1 MYLNGLVKFSCSE
14 TNPIMITDILF
25 FPALILIAGAFVLPL
40 LPERVRPALFLLF
53 PAFALAGIWMMPE
66 DFTLTMGLTAYELV
80 LVQTDAL
87 SRIFGTIFAM
97 IAIIGGIYAYHNKS
111 LGEQSSA
118 LVYAGGALGVAFAG
132 DFFTLL
138 VFWELMAF
146 SSSYLIWARKKET
159 SLNAGMRYLIY
170 HSLGGGILLGGIIMH
185 LNETGSILITNLPDA
200 YSPSSVLILIGVS
213 INSAIP
219 PLHAW
224 LSDSYPKA
232 TITGA
237 VFMSAFTTKSAVYV
251 LMRIFPGWEI
261 LIWFGVIMALYGVVY
276 AVLANDIR
284 EILAYHIISQVGY
297 MVTGVGIGTEMALN
311 GTAAHAFS
319 HILYKSLLFMGAGA
333 VIYSTGKSKLTELGG
348 FAKKMKMAVFLYM
361 IGAFSISGFP
371 LFNGFISKSMVIQ
384 GATDAHLEVVTLLL
398 LMASVGTFL
407 HTGLKLPYF
416 TWFGTQKS
424 EITVKPLPVNMLI
437 AMGIG
442 AFFCT
447 LFGVYPALLYNYLP
461 FPVDYEPYS
470 VYHLV
475 ETTQILVFTYIGF
488 WILRKKLE
496 GEPKIA
502 LDTDWFYRKPAPVV
516 RRIFVT
522 APDAIFGWFENTT
535 LNVAKFLSENFQNPM
550 EWLNPFTRHERES
563 STYSPQMGLV
573 MSFILLT
580 IFVFG
585 LLMII

>member
-1 MYLNGLVKFSCSE
+1 MENCSCSE
-14 TNPIMITDILF
+14 ANLIMITELLY
-25 FPALILIAGAFVLPL
+25 FPALILIVGAFLLPL
-40 LPERVRPALFLLF
+40 VSEKIRPALFLLF
-53 PAFALAGIWMMPE
+53 PAVALAGIWLMPS
-66 DFTLTMGLTAYELV
+66 DYMLTMNLTAYELT
-80 LVQTDAL
+80 LVQAGTL
-87 SRIFGTIFAM
+87 SRLFATIFAM

-146 SSSYLIWARKKET
+146 SSSYLIWAGKTDET
-159 SLNAGMRYLIY
+159 AKSGMRYLIY
-170 HSLGGGILLGGIIMH
+170 HSLGGGILLAGIIMH
-185 LNETGSILITNLPDA
+185 LDETGSLVINTLPDT
-200 YSPSSVLILIGVS
+200 YSLSSVLILTGVA
-213 INSAIP
+213 INTAIP

-224 LSDSYPKA
+224 LADAYPKA

-251 LMRIFPGWEI
+251 LMRLFPGWDI
-261 LIWFGVIMALYGVVY
+261 LIWFGVMMALYGVVY

-297 MVTGVGIGTEMALN
+297 MVAGVGIGTEMALN

-319 HILYKSLLFMGAGA
+319 HILYKSLLFMGAGTVLYA
-333 VIYSTGKSKLTELGG
+333 TGKSKLTELGG
-348 FAKKMKMAVFLYM
+348 FAKKMKAAVFLYM

-416 TWFGTQKS
+416 TWFGSQKT
-424 EITVKPLPVNMLI
+424 EITVKPLPLNMLI

-447 LFGVYPALLYNYLP
+447 LFGVMPGLLYQHLPYPA
-461 FPVDYEPYS
+461 DYEPYT

-475 ETTQILVFTYIGF
+475 ETTQILVFTFIGF

-502 LDTDWFYRKPAPVV
+502 LDTDWLYRKPAPLARSV
-516 RRIFVT
+516 FVNV
-522 APDAIFGWFENTT
+522 PDTIFGWIENVFIS
-535 LNVAKFLSENFQNPM
+535 LSRYLSEKFKNPM
-550 EWLNPFTRHERES
+550 EWLNPFTSHGLKS
-563 STYSPQMGLV
+563 STYSPATGLV
-573 MSFILLT
+573 MSFILFIILFMG
-580 IFVFG
+580 IV
-585 LLMII
+585 MIL